1 MSTRYTT
8 INATPPPLMRA
19 ALDCAERGWHVFPC
33 SPGGKPPAIPGTDWR
48 QISTTEPAQIE
59 RWWTARPYNIG
70 IDCGKSGLV
79 VIDLDV
85 PSHGARNPG
94 GQLTGK
100 TELARLARKHR
111 EQIPATFTVAT
122 ASTGGLHLY
131 YAANGTTM
139 RNSTSKLAPLVD
151 IRATDGYVIAPGS
164 KIGATSYTLVSA
176 APLAPFPGWITRLLQ
191 PPSPSRTAA
200 GPAALAGQR
209 PASYAEAALSN
220 EAAAVATAAE
230 GTRNDTLNRAAF
242 NLGQLVATGIL
253 TATTVTAELTKAALE
268 SGLGPGEISRTIRSG
283 LTAGERFPR
292 QVSSPG
298 IQRPTLRIP
307 RQPGPEYPTPRP

>member
-8 INATPPPLMRA
+8 TNATPPSLMRS
-19 ALDCAERGWHVFPC
+19 ALACAERDWHVFPC
-33 SPGGKPPAIPGTDWR
+33 APGAKPPALPDTDWR
-48 QISTTEPAQIE
+48 EISTTDPAQIE

-85 PSHGARNPG
+85 PGHGTRDPG
-94 GQLTGK
+94 DQPTGRDG
-100 TELARLARKHR
+100 LARLAQEHHEK
-111 EQIPATFTVAT
+111 IPGTFTVAT
-122 ASTGGLHLY
+122 PSEGGLHLY
-131 YAANGTTM
+131 YAANGTTI

-164 KIGATSYTLVSA
+164 KIGGTSYTIASM
-176 APLAPFPGWITRLLQ
+176 APLAPFPDWIVRLLQ
-191 PPSPSRTAA
+191 PPSRPRTAGSPVA
-200 GPAALAGQR
+200 FADQR
-209 PASYAEAALSN
+209 PAPYAEAALTN
-220 EAAAVATAAE
+220 EVTAVATAKE

-242 NLGQLVATGIL
+242 NLGQLVATGVL
-253 TATTVTAELTKAALE
+253 TATTVTTELTKAALE
-268 SGLGPGEISRTIRSG
+268 SGLKPTEISRTIRSG

-292 QVSSPG
+292 QVSSPS

-307 RQPGPEYPTPRP
+307 RQAGPEYPTPRP